1 MQPSKKLLALLLSLM
16 LLIPGALVAQEP
28 VHLDFTIWTFD
39 VEQVQSYIDDFEET
53 APGVEVTLHDV
64 DWGQY
69 HDTMVAQFVAGTAP
83 DLMYA
88 SDHWLQEWASAGWLV
103 PLNSVFPAE
112 EVEALTA
119 DMFPFTLQ
127 GMTYNGE
134 IYGLPY
140 YSDPIS
146 FVYNTRLY
154 EEAGIS
160 EPPEDWDDVL
170 EHART
175 IKEAGLVEYPIGFGW
190 SQDEPFSIEVVT
202 AMLMSRGDEF
212 FDENLNPTFVTPEG
226 EPIMDS
232 TLAQHITWVRTAMEE
247 GLMDPESLTR
257 DGVADGQSVMAGTQA
272 YGMSRASGLAAWQD
286 PETSAEAG
294 NLEMIPIPG
303 PTHQTL
309 GFVRFYAVT
318 SKLAGRDQAAKDAAW
333 QFMQYFGGPGPDGSY
348 PVVRQWALKWG
359 LGFGPMPLYQDE
371 EIREAF
377 GVWGDVDL
385 LEETARTARAR
396 RLSPW
401 YAAWD
406 VFTRAE
412 LQRAYL
418 GEISVEEA
426 LVNIANSWNELRAE
440 YEQG

>member
-1 MQPSKKLLALLLSLM
+1 M